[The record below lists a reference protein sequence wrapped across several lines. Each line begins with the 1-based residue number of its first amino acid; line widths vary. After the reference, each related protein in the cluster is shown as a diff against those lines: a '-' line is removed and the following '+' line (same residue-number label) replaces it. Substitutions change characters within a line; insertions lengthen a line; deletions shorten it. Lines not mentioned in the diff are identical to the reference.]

1 MESSHVWAGKVAKL
15 DLRGF
20 VILVGVHVNAVLRV
34 LLPFS
39 LHNRKLK
46 IKSENYFDE
55 QKDEGLVNKYQ
66 ILKHSSIVQRR
77 FSIRI
82 ATLTTAPVSTSAIL
96 LVCFWL

>member
-20 VILVGVHVNAVLRV
+20 VILFGVDLDGVLRV

-46 IKSENYFDE
+46 IESENYFDE

-66 ILKHSSIVQRR
+66 SLKHRSIVERR
-77 FSIRI
+77 FSIVDSYS
-82 ATLTTAPVSTSAIL
+82 L
-96 LVCFWL
+96 